1 MRDILI
7 VVFWAVLIY
16 AIVSLLGVGLTLLL
30 CIILLMITATR

>member
-7 VVFWAVLIY
+7 IAFWVLLIY
-16 AIVSLLGVGLTLLL
+16 AIVEVLGVGLTLLL

>member
-7 VVFWAVLIY
+7 IAFWVLLIY
-16 AIVSLLGVGLTLLL
+16 AIVEVLGVGVSLPL